1 MSGSTANVIAE
12 IERELAAFPGQG
24 GVVAKRLETGEEIR
38 VNPDLETTTASTV
51 KVPILIELLRQIE
64 AGKVGLEDRLRVT
77 PETWVL
83 GSGILRDLSMG
94 VELSVRDV
102 ATLMIVLSDNIATN
116 MIIDLVGVPNVN
128 QTLRDFG
135 FTRTELR
142 GRIDF
147 DRIGDDGKGLAVTT
161 PAELAGIME
170 ALGTGRIL
178 SDASRAEI
186 FAIMRKQHIRD
197 RIPRYLPF
205 HPYVREGDEEDNGL
219 RIANKTG
226 SISAFRADMGLVE
239 WPGTRYAI
247 AIALDGVPDKRFW
260 AENSG
265 DQLAGRLS
273 RIVFEH
279 FGGGL
284 LEAASA

>member
-1 MSGSTANVIAE
+1 MVAETRSVVAE
-12 IERELAAFPGQG
+12 IERELADFPGEG
-24 GVVAKRLETGEEIR
+24 GLYAKNIDTGEIVA

-51 KVPILIELLRQIE
+51 KVPILVALLRQVD
-64 AGKVGLEDRLRVT
+64 AGQVSLDDRLTVT
-77 PETWVL
+77 SETNVK

-94 VELSVRDV
+94 VELPVRDV
-102 ATLMIVLSDNIATN
+102 ATLMIIVSDNTATN
-116 MIIDLVGVPNVN
+116 MIIDLVGIPYVN

-142 GRIDF
+142 DRINF
-147 DRIGDDGKGLAVTT
+147 DRMGEDGKGFAVTT

-170 ALGTGRIL
+170 ALATGRIL
-178 SDASRAEI
+178 SEDARREI
-186 FAIMRKQHIRD
+186 FAIMHKQHIRE

-205 HPYVREGDEEDNGL
+205 EPYRAESGKPDNGL

-226 SISAFRADMGLVE
+226 SISRFRADMGLVE

-247 AIALDGVPDKRFW
+247 GIVLDNIADRRFW

-265 DQLAGRLS
+265 DQLIGRLS
-273 RIVFEH
+273 RIVFDH
-279 FGGGL
+279 FGGKE
-284 LEAASA
+284 LEFSQG